1 MSLIMPNQPENISKT
16 PALVIRYNVN
26 YASFYDHFEYLH
38 VREMPMS
45 QLIHLKI
52 LYAMADFLYHQKVI
66 AKYCQRLPHNLG
78 GKELVCP
85 EPTYKWVDNITKEY
99 AMILTYPKITDNF
112 KPLK

>member
-1 MSLIMPNQPENISKT
+1 MSLIMPKQPENFSKT

-38 VREMPMS
+38 VSEMPMS

-52 LYAMADFLYHQKVI
+52 LYAMADFLYQQKVI
-66 AKYCQRLPHNLG
+66 AKCCQRLPHNLG

-85 EPTYKWVDNITKEY
+85 EPTYKWVDDITREY
-99 AMILTYPKITDNF
+99 AMILTYPKITDHF